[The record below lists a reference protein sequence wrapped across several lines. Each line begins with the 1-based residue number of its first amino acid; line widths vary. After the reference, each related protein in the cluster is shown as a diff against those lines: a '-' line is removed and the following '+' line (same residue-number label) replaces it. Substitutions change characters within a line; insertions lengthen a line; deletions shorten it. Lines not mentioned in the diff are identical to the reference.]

1 MCFGIIYTV
10 RIFSDLAI
18 DMPDEEPAA
27 AAPPQNAGG
36 GDPGDGGGVH
46 PPPQQDVPPPPQQP
60 LGALGAQPPAQQVG
74 PVIQQQL
81 GPQVSQ
87 QDVASAYRLFQSLNL
102 TGQAPN
108 PFPHAAAVQV
118 PLFSVNPVHGVL
130 GVRGAATAPAST
142 ATQLPVVDLGQGS
155 LDKTKLA
162 GVLTQLTREQV
173 LLSKARREAEITA
186 TVNGFSNPMSKRAV
200 EFTLRLDDSLDDV
213 AAALSVGDVPL
224 QASPDNLLQVNA
236 AIQLVLQA
244 VGDMKARTE
253 ATRTKHMVAKISRF
267 GWSFVSSIED
277 CEGKVGHID
286 VSTLRAQEKAYLAH
300 KRDVGDGAN
309 DSDDSPK
316 KGRWHNKNQS
326 KKQKK
331 AAEDLRGTS
340 GGGVTGSKG
349 KGKGKGKKKGPPKK
363 GCFRCGGPHY
373 VGECTAPLSTPS

>member
-1 MCFGIIYTV
+1 
-10 RIFSDLAI
+10 
-18 DMPDEEPAA
+18 MPEDQPAQDT
-27 AAPPQNAGG
+27 PPLNTGNGG
-36 GDPGDGGGVH
+36 GDTGDGGGDH
-46 PPPQQDVPPPPQQP
+46 PPLQQVVPPPPPPPGGQP
-60 LGALGAQPPAQQVG
+60 APTQQVG
-74 PVIQQQL
+74 NGVQQQL
-81 GPQVSQ
+81 QSGPQVSQ
-87 QDVASAYRLFQSLNL
+87 QDLVSAFQLFQSLNL

-108 PFPHAAAVQV
+108 PYPQAAAVQV

-162 GVLTQLTREQV
+162 GVLTQITREQV